1 MEFTEAYEAI
11 TQLKKNIGAV
21 FIGKEEVIDFALVA
35 FLAEGHLLLDDV
47 PGVGKTLLGQALA
60 RSLDASFSRIQFTTD
75 LLPSDVVGGDFY
87 QQSTQTFQFLRG
99 PIFANVVLADEVN
112 RTPPRT
118 QSATLEAMSERQ
130 VSSGGQTYPLPRPFF
145 VVATENPAEFEGV
158 YPLPESQL
166 DRFLIRRSIG
176 YPDRASELKILD
188 THGEGTALKTLKPT
202 LTLDQALEL
211 QAKTLEVRLDKEI
224 ANYMLDVVDATRD
237 APELAVGASPRATLA
252 FARALRAY
260 ALVHSR
266 DYVVPDDVKA
276 LAVPVLGH
284 RLVPKNFRREEAW
297 RFVEDFLERALA
309 SLVSPY

>member
-1 MEFTEAYEAI
+1 MEFPEAYEAI

-21 FIGKEEVIDFALVA
+21 FIGKEEAIDFALVA

-60 RSLDASFSRIQFTTD
+60 RSLDASFSRIQFTSD

-99 PIFANVVLADEVN
+99 PIFSNVVLADEVN

-145 VVATENPAEFEGV
+145 VVATENPVEFEGV

-176 YPDRASELKILD
+176 YPDRESELKILE
-188 THGEGTALKTLKPT
+188 THGEGSALKNLQPT

-211 QAKTLEVRLDKEI
+211 QGKTLEVRLDKEI
-224 ANYMLDVVDATRD
+224 AAYMLDVVDATRN

-266 DYVVPDDVKA
+266 NYVVPDDVKE
-276 LAVPVLGH
+276 LAAPVLGH
-284 RLVPKNFRREEAW
+284 RLVPKNYRREEAR

>member
-11 TQLKKNIGAV
+11 TQLKKNIDAV

-284 RLVPKNFRREEAW
+284 RLVPKNFRREEAR